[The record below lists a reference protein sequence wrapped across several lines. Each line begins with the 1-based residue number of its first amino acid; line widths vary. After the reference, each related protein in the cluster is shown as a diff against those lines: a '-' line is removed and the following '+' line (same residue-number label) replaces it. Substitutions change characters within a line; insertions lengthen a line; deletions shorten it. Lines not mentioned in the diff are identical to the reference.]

1 MATVVD
7 FSTGK
12 VVPAQTGPT
21 HRARF
26 PLEMIRRWQSREYLM
41 EAARHDHLAAFDRW
55 NAAWR
60 DDDVPKEEDRL
71 HKLADAA
78 QAAER
83 EAWLQLMLTPVTAH
97 KGLQWKRGMQRRL
110 AHQRDKWLPV
120 LKADCERLG
129 VDPATIIEEP
139 DPPSSFERMA
149 QEIQEVL
156 DVALRLVNASDA
168 DPKLKA
174 RAVKYLSRKVSPTS

>member
-12 VVPAQTGPT
+12 VVPAQTGRT

-26 PLEMIRRWQSREYLM
+26 PWEMIRRWQSREYLK
-41 EAARHDHLAAFDRW
+41 EAARHEHSAAIDRW
-55 NAAWR
+55 RAASL
-60 DDDVPKEEDRL
+60 DDDVPEEEEDRL

-97 KGLQWKRGMQRRL
+97 KGLKWKRGMQRRL
-110 AHQRDKWLPV
+110 AHQREKWLPV
-120 LKADCERLG
+120 LKAECERLG
-129 VDPATIIEEP
+129 VDPATIVEEP
-139 DPPSSFERMA
+139 DPPSSLERTM
-149 QEIQEVL
+149 QEVSQL
-156 DVALRLVNASDA
+156 FSVAGRLVRESSASPEMKALA
-168 DPKLKA
+168 D
-174 RAVKYLSRKVSPTS
+174 KYFREPAPAS